1 MELDSTP
8 APGLASDS
16 LATPTTSTS
25 GQPMVTT
32 LSPSTLELG
41 CDEDMLDDD
50 DSICDEET
58 QDVPS
63 ASNPS
68 VKKPHPQS
76 SQSQFQATPQPPQ
89 VDSLDNQ
96 QQQLELFPISPD
108 DVCLQQTASLTLYNA
123 ALVTC
128 SPGDGL
134 IASTV
139 ATNTPEISPGFSH
152 FILSCQDFTTGILY
166 DTVCPLSPDGGF
178 GEGVLPYLTD
188 THSSGASDLY

>member
-1 MELDSTP
+1 MELDSAP
-8 APGLASDS
+8 ALASDS
-16 LATPTTSTS
+16 LATPTTSA
-25 GQPMVTT
+25 QPMGTT

-50 DSICDEET
+50 DSICDEDT
-58 QDVPS
+58 HDVPS
-63 ASNPS
+63 AFNPS
-68 VKKPHPQS
+68 VEKPPSQS
-76 SQSQFQATPQPPQ
+76 SQPQLQATPQPSQ
-89 VDSLDNQ
+89 VNSVDKQ

-139 ATNTPEISPGFSH
+139 ASQTPEISPGFSH

-166 DTVCPLSPDGGF
+166 DTVCPLSPSGGL
-178 GEGVLPYLTD
+178 GDGVLPYLTD
-188 THSSGASDLY
+188 THSGGTSDLY

>member
-1 MELDSTP
+1 MELDSVQQ
-8 APGLASDS
+8 GLASDS
-16 LATPTTSTS
+16 LPTSTTSA
-25 GQPMVTT
+25 PPLVTT
-32 LSPSTLELG
+32 LSPGTLELG
-41 CDEDMLDDD
+41 CDEEMLDDD

-58 QDVPS
+58 QDVSS
-63 ASNPS
+63 ASNPA
-68 VKKPHPQS
+68 VEKPHLQS
-76 SQSQFQATPQPPQ
+76 SQPQLQATPRPQPLQ
-89 VDSLDNQ
+89 LNTLDKQ
-96 QQQLELFPISPD
+96 QQQLESFPISPD

-139 ATNTPEISPGFSH
+139 AAHTPEISPSFSH

-166 DTVCPLSPDGGF
+166 DTVCPLSPGGGL
-178 GEGVLPYLTD
+178 GEGVLPYLAD